1 MASFRASRDEPRGAV
16 AGDQGDTASLD
27 LLRLFDAIVAEHI
40 PDFIEIGVVRY
51 AKTPHPYK
59 ERRSLS
65 VQPVWADFE
74 IILWDSGEV
83 EFGYGTEG
91 EAHEQTLM
99 VTCEADLRELVGRF
113 IQVAR
118 SWKPSRLP
126 G

>member
-1 MASFRASRDEPRGAV
+1 MASSRASRDEPEGAD
-16 AGDQGDTASLD
+16 AGNQGDTASLD

-40 PDFIEIGVVRY
+40 HDFIDIGVLRY

-65 VQPVWADFE
+65 VRPAWADFE

-83 EFGYGTEG
+83 EFGYGTAE
-91 EAHEQTLM
+91 EAHEQTLI
-99 VTCEADLRELVGRF
+99 VTSEADLRELVGRF
-113 IQVAR
+113 LQVAR